1 MNSLKKIGSKIYA
14 VNKRTVDEK
23 LKNGKVLVGRIKSYQ
38 NINDEIEPIVQEVG
52 SKKEIYFNANYFFSD
67 LENAVDAIR
76 TKKNK
81 S

>member
-38 NINDEIEPIVQEVG
+38 NINDEIEPIVQAVG

>member
-67 LENAVDAIR
+67 LENAVNAIR